1 MKYLLALDQ
10 GTTSSRSIVF
20 DENGE
25 VLSLEQKEFTQ
36 HFPQSGFVEHDPDEI
51 LESQFAVAK
60 AAIKKASLTAKDIAA
75 IGITN
80 QRETTVLWNQK
91 TGKPIYRA
99 IVWQDRRTAPICHR
113 LKRHEPLFRKK
124 TGLLLDPYFSGTKIR
139 WLLDHV
145 KGARKLA
152 EKGELA
158 FGTIDTWLVWNL
170 TLGKLH
176 ITDATNA
183 SRTLLYNIRTG
194 KWDDQLCKLLKIPQ
208 SILPEVKSC
217 SEVYGETDKSIFGSP
232 IKIAGIA
239 GDQQAALVGQGC
251 FKPGFVKATYGTGC
265 FLLMN
270 IGEKIAFSKKRL
282 LTTIALSIQGTVE
295 YALEGSIFI
304 AGAAILWLR
313 DCLKIITKSSDIDP
327 LAASVPGTGGVYFVP
342 AFTGLGAPYW
352 DSKARGTLL
361 GISRGTTAAH
371 IARAT
376 LESIAFQAADI
387 LKAMQQSAKIP
398 ISQLHVDG
406 GVVASDLLMQIQANL
421 MKKAVLRPKN
431 RELTALG
438 AAFLAGLAIGI
449 WKKPEDVFKTW
460 KLDKKFLPK
469 KCDPKQLK
477 NWHRAIERAKGW
489 QL

>member
-1 MKYLLALDQ
+1 MRYLLALDQ
-10 GTTSSRSIVF
+10 GTTSSRAIVF
-20 DENGE
+20 DEKGK
-25 VLSLEQKEFTQ
+25 VLSLQQKEFTQ
-36 HFPQSGFVEHDPDEI
+36 HFPQSGFVEHDPEEI
-51 LESQFAVAK
+51 WETQIAVAK
-60 AAIKKASLTAKDIAA
+60 ATLRDASLKPQDIAA
-75 IGITN
+75 LGITN
-80 QRETTVLWNQK
+80 QRETTILWNRK

-99 IVWQDRRTAPICHR
+99 IVWQDRRTAPLCHK
-113 LKRHEPLFRKK
+113 LKRHEALFRNK
-124 TGLLLDPYFSGTKIR
+124 TGLVLDPYFSGTKIR

-145 KGARKLA
+145 KGARALA
-152 EKGELA
+152 NSGQLA
-158 FGTIDTWLVWNL
+158 FGTVDSWLVWKL
-170 TLGKLH
+170 TQGHLH

-183 SRTLLYNIRTG
+183 SRTLLYNIRTHR
-194 KWDDQLCKLLKIPQ
+194 WDAKLLKLLKIPA

-217 SEVYGETDKSIFGSP
+217 SEVYGATAKAIFGAP

-251 FKPGFVKATYGTGC
+251 FQPGHVKATYGTGC

-270 IGEKIAFSKKRL
+270 IGKKMVLSKQRL
-282 LTTIALSIQGTVE
+282 LTTIALSIRGDVE

-313 DCLKIITKSSDIDP
+313 DCLKIIKKSSDINP
-327 LAASVPGTGGVYFVP
+327 LAASVPNTEGVYFVP

-352 DSKARGTLL
+352 DPKARGTLL

-387 LKAMQQSAKIP
+387 LHAMQKSAHIP

-406 GVVASDLLMQIQANL
+406 GVVASDLLMQMQANL
-421 MKKAVLRPKN
+421 IHKPVLRPQNK
-431 RELTALG
+431 ELTALG
-438 AAFLAGLAIGI
+438 AAFLAGLAVGI

-460 KLDKKFLPK
+460 KLDKKFSPK
-469 KCDPKQLK
+469 KQDLK
-477 NWHRAIERAKGW
+477 PLRQWHRAIERAKGW
-489 QL
+489 EE